1 MLRPVLLG
9 SASFTAVNSVHLQ
22 AEIMDSKIEMG
33 KVYDT
38 LLCSPGMEETVKID
52 LKISRKAVLL
62 LSHAIEKGAD
72 PLGKAGL
79 PCLPEE
85 IAKEFSTLLS
95 GIAKDCIDKAG
106 LEILNQKLKAMTP
119 QI

>member
-1 MLRPVLLG
+1 
-9 SASFTAVNSVHLQ
+9 
-22 AEIMDSKIEMG
+22 MDSKIEMG
-33 KVYDT
+33 KVYET

-52 LKISRKAVLL
+52 LKISRKSVLM

-79 PCLPEE
+79 PNLPDE
-85 IAKEFSTLLS
+85 ISKEFSQLLF

-106 LEILNQKLKAMTP
+106 LEQLNQKLKAMTP
-119 QI
+119 QV